1 MPEKNRHQPRTIH
14 IFPEKFT
21 EGEWHYFR
29 VQKILE
35 IPGEDFYYLLESS
48 KGNRM
53 LMPLNFYK
61 YYGIEPGNEI
71 KCRIDKINCSGK
83 IFLEPEH
90 PKLVNDS
97 RYDFMISGKE
107 QFTDRKGRL
116 QTYYSLKLNEGM
128 QANAI
133 LNENISLPVP
143 IHIKATLI
151 RIRKGILILSE
162 IEVINNC

>member
-14 IFPEKFT
+14 IFTEKFT
-21 EGEWHYFR
+21 EGEWHFFR

-35 IPGEDFYYLLESS
+35 IPGEEFYYLLESS

-61 YYGIEPGNEI
+61 HYGIEPGNKI

-90 PKLVNDS
+90 PNLINGR
-97 RYDFMISGKE
+97 RYDFKISGKE
-107 QFTDRKGRL
+107 QFTDRKGRP
-116 QTYYSLKLNEGM
+116 QTYYSSKLPDGM
-128 QANAI
+128 QVHAI
-133 LNENISLPVP
+133 LDENISLRVPV
-143 IHIKATLI
+143 HIKAKLI
-151 RIRKGILILSE
+151 RTRKGILILNE
-162 IEVINNC
+162 IEVVNNC